1 MMSDWFER
9 ALRICHNG
17 PYSNSEL
24 PAIYASFKQELVDRH
39 GTDDIR
45 EIASLIISSLFVGA
59 RQSGDLQA
67 YLEVNLLDL
76 KAIREERGK
85 PIDSNDDSYR
95 YTRAYDLHERFQF
108 PVTTSG
114 SIECESFTWYC
125 YPSQSYHLTV
135 AEIDENTGLEF
146 GCFYI
151 GSYSDATG
159 DAPLVDAVH
168 YTQKEKKP

>member
-1 MMSDWFER
+1 MSDWFER

-17 PYSNSEL
+17 PYSQSEL

-39 GTDDIR
+39 GTDEIR

-108 PVTTSG
+108 PVVTG
-114 SIECESFTWYC
+114 SEMDCESFTFYC
-125 YPSQSYHLTV
+125 YSPRGYKQNV

-151 GSYSDATG
+151 GAYSDATG
-159 DAPLVDAVH
+159 EDTLADAVH
-168 YTQKEKKP
+168 NTQKAKKP